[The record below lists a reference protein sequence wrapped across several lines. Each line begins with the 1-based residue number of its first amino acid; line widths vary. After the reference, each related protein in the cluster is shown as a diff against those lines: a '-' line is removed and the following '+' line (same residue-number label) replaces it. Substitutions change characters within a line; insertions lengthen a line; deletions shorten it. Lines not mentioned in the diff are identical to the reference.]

1 MAREKGI
8 FNASSNYEPLIG
20 APFDARSVVNYKSD
34 LIDPDSWVEGKKY
47 LYNGML
53 VSVAKDTDENNGL
66 YRLNNRLQY
75 TDYSAWEKIAELKD
89 LEKIQTQIDE
99 LKSSSGKKQYKTR
112 AELPNVGDAT
122 MVYIVLDENAVYYWN
137 ETGLN
142 YVCAGR
148 DYTEINEIFGGNA

>member
-8 FNASSNYEPLIG
+8 FNAASNYEPLIG

-34 LIDPDSWVEGKKY
+34 LIDPNSWVDDKKY

-99 LKSSSGKKQYKTR
+99 QFNIVDGNIATINNQIETLSQIKGLPDVTAADAGKFLRVNTAGNWI
-112 AELPNVGDAT
+112 AES
-122 MVYIVLDENAVYYWN
+122 VLIAE
-137 ETGLN
+137 EQEG
-142 YVCAGR
+142 
-148 DYTEINEIFGGNA
+148 F